1 MKAKVETPDLDLLFG
16 AMSHEHRR
24 EIIRIL
30 SLQPASISQL
40 AEERGLSLPAIHK
53 HIKALEES
61 RIVKRQKTG
70 RVTFLTLNRAS
81 LREIQ
86 QWISQFHAYWDS
98 GSESL
103 ENYAQTIEF
112 KENLKKGK
120 KK

>member
-1 MKAKVETPDLDLLFG
+1 MKAEVETQDLDLLFD
-16 AMSHEHRR
+16 ALSHEHRR
-24 EIIRIL
+24 EIIMIL

-53 HIKALEES
+53 HIKVLEDS
-61 RIVKRQKTG
+61 KIVKRQKTG

-81 LREIQ
+81 LRGIQ
-86 QWISQFHAYWDS
+86 NWVSQFHAYWDG

-112 KENLKKGK
+112 KANLKKGNK
-120 KK
+120 K